1 MDKKSSRALMLIL
14 TTFTYLIVGAAVFDM
29 LESETENY
37 LREEIAHVRERLHK
51 KYNFSSRDFELFES
65 IAIKSIPQ
73 KAGYQWQFSGAF
85 YFATIVITTVGYGHS
100 APETMFG
107 RLFCMV
113 FALAGIPL
121 GLVMFQSIGER
132 VNTCIAFSLHQ
143 MRRYFRSHGVRC
155 LREVTPTHLLV
166 VSLSIG
172 TIIIVAGAAVFH
184 KEEHWTVFDAYYY
197 CFITLSTIGFG
208 DLVPLQQGYALQL
221 KPLYVVFTLLFVLL
235 GLAVFSACVNLL
247 VLGFMAPNADVVTAA
262 IREPQSTIV
271 FERLARSGSLVD
283 SQLFGMRRVCDREP
297 ISLLSVATRLKEVSN
312 GSENGLLKNKEK
324 MGFNCMLSV
333 CAACKE
339 RKQKRL
345 EFTLK
350 RPPTQNIDHLIFPNS
365 E

>member
-1 MDKKSSRALMLIL
+1 MGQIPL
-14 TTFTYLIVGAAVFDM
+14 V
-29 LESETENY
+29 TE
-37 LREEIAHVRERLHK
+37 
-51 KYNFSSRDFELFES
+51 SRDFKLFES

-172 TIIIVAGAAVFH
+172 TIIIVAGWRV
-184 KEEHWTVFDAYYY
+184 
-197 CFITLSTIGFG
+197 STIGFG

-247 VLGFMAPNADVVTAA
+247 VLGCCYGSDQGTAKYDC
-262 IREPQSTIV
+262 IRKVGQ
-271 FERLARSGSLVD
+271 
-283 SQLFGMRRVCDREP
+283 
-297 ISLLSVATRLKEVSN
+297 
-312 GSENGLLKNKEK
+312 
-324 MGFNCMLSV
+324 
-333 CAACKE
+333 
-339 RKQKRL
+339 
-345 EFTLK
+345 
-350 RPPTQNIDHLIFPNS
+350 
-365 E
+365 